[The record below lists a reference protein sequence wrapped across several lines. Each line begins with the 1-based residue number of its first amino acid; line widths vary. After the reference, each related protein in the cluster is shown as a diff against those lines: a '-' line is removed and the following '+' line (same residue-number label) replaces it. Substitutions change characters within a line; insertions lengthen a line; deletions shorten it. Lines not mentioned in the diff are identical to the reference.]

1 MITYTQKLCGALLL
15 ALVAATQTLAAFP
28 EKPVRIIVPFAPGG
42 GNDIIARALSDGMA
56 KQLGQ
61 QVIVENKPGA
71 GTVIGADFVAKSKP
85 DGYNV
90 LIASFAQAVN
100 PSLLPK
106 LPYDPEKAFASVAL
120 IGIAPNVLVVPP
132 DRPYRSVPEL
142 IAAAKAAPGK
152 INYGSYGSGTSAH
165 LAAELFKLLAK
176 VDIKHIPYKGSAP
189 ALTDMLGA
197 RLDVMFTTF
206 PSVALHIRNNRLR
219 ALAVTSAKRS
229 PAFPELPTVA
239 EAGVPGYAAQTF
251 YGILAPAG
259 TPEEAIAKLHDA
271 IKVAADGENFRKR
284 SAEDGLVV
292 NVGGPAVFA
301 KFLQEEEAR
310 WRRVIKE
317 ANIKPE

>member
-1 MITYTQKLCGALLL
+1 MFRGISRLGAVLLSALLSVP
-15 ALVAATQTLAAFP
+15 ALAAFP
-28 EKPVRIIVPFAPGG
+28 EKPVKIVVPFAAGG
-42 GNDIIARALSDGMA
+42 GNDIIARALSEGMS
-56 KQLGQ
+56 KKLGQ

-71 GTVIGADFVAKSKP
+71 GTVIGADYIAKSKP

-120 IGIAPNVLVVPP
+120 IGIAPNVVVVPP
-132 DRPYRSVPEL
+132 DRSYKTIPEL

-152 INYGSYGSGTSAH
+152 LNYGSYGSGTSAH

-206 PSVALHIRNNRLR
+206 PSVANHIRNNKLR
-219 ALAVTSAKRS
+219 ALAVTSGKRS

-239 EAGVPGYAAQTF
+239 EAGVPGYAAQTW

-259 TPEEAIAKLHDA
+259 TPPEAIAKLHDA
-271 IKVAADGENFRKR
+271 IRVAADGELFKKR

-292 NVGGPAVFA
+292 NVGGPDVLT
-301 KFLQEEEAR
+301 KFLDEEETR

-317 ANIKPE
+317 ANIQPE